1 MNNISIYL
9 IGFLFFL
16 GAHTSAQ
23 TTEKNPPMIPE
34 YNLIQTGETIN
45 YKSSQRSYNADDIEL
60 RRVNDTLGIYLEG
73 QKKLSFVAL
82 NITAFEEFAGFEKDI
97 DSFLEFIA
105 KLDLDFSKNSYQI
118 RFSPGTKQI
127 RVIERNEIRFK
138 NFDGEVLPTF
148 RHEVI
153 FTYQPEML
161 EVNLYVGEIDE
172 LLVLKDAGFSEV
184 IKKEMVEKE
193 WFKKYEKRTFNK
205 DIKIDETGKLG
216 IVTYGNFEA
225 NGPTIAFDISMGASL
240 LGNEFPFREE
250 ISLVFKTNKYN
261 KWTQLGHGIF
271 LGGEFYQ
278 FFSRNQ
284 DNKVQLDNSSFINV
298 GWLFG
303 VKDTPVSIF
312 YGRYV
317 GDDTGSFFEFN
328 KNKFGLDVLVKSSFR
343 IKYEVFVGSNDSDWI
358 NSIGITFPLIPG
370 R

>member
-1 MNNISIYL
+1 MNNISIYFF
-9 IGFLFFL
+9 GFLFFF

-73 QKKLSFVAL
+73 QKKLSIIAL
-82 NITAFEEFAGFEKDI
+82 NIVELENFAGFEKDI
-97 DSFLEFIA
+97 DSFFELIDQLG
-105 KLDLDFSKNSYQI
+105 LDTDTKPYEI
-118 RFSPGTKQI
+118 RYSPRSNEV
-127 RVIERNEIRFK
+127 RVKDREEIRFK
-138 NFDGEVLPTF
+138 RFEGGLLPVF
-148 RHEVI
+148 RHEII
-153 FTYQPEML
+153 FTYQKEML
-161 EVNLYVGEIDE
+161 EVNLYLGEIDE
-172 LLVLKDAGFSEV
+172 LLVLKDAGFSEI
-184 IKKEMVEKE
+184 IKKEALEND

-205 DIKIDETGKLG
+205 DITIDESGDIG

-225 NGPTIAFDISMGASL
+225 NGATIGFDISMGASL

-250 ISLVFKTNKYN
+250 VSLVFKTNKFN
-261 KWTQLGHGIF
+261 KWTQVGHGVFI
-271 LGGEFYQ
+271 GAEFYQ

-284 DNKVQLDNSSFINV
+284 ENKVQLDNSSFINV

-312 YGRYV
+312 YGRFV

-358 NSIGITFPLIPG
+358 NSIGISFPLIPG

>member
-1 MNNISIYL
+1 MNKTSLIFIS
-9 IGFLFFL
+9 FLLLTVFRSF
-16 GAHTSAQ
+16 AQ
-23 TTEKNPPMIPE
+23 TGETNPPLYPE
-34 YNLIQTGETIN
+34 YNLIQPKESIN
-45 YKSSQRSYNADDIEL
+45 YKSAERSYYEDEIEL
-60 RRVNDTLGIYLEG
+60 RRVNDSLAIYLEG

-225 NGPTIAFDISMGASL
+225 NGATIDFDISMGASL
-240 LGNEFPFREE
+240 LGDQFPFREE
-250 ISLVFKTNKYN
+250 VSLVFKTNKFN
-261 KWTQLGHGIF
+261 KWTQFKHGAFI
-271 LGGEFYQ
+271 GAEFYQ

-284 DNKVQLDNSSFINV
+284 ENKVQLENSSFINV